1 LADDNVSTLQP
12 SVMISNNKII
22 GIATAIAIA
31 TAIKIAIAITIAI
44 TITIT
49 NGFIYTAH
57 LY

>member
-12 SVMISNNKII
+12 SVIISNNKII

-31 TAIKIAIAITIAI
+31 IATAITITISI